1 MATYRIGIGSEF
13 QIKDDAVGVG
23 KSTTGLGNL
32 RIDGV
37 LKASSGSSSGVS
49 TFIRYS
55 GFSPDQISGNITLTG
70 EHSTTGDIV
79 VGTGETFTLSIGATV
94 TTGTVESVSIGT
106 HFSPPIGDMNDRPEV
121 PVEGKVRF
129 NRDLNT
135 LEFYNGVEWRQFTTS
150 GVSGRGIFG
159 AGTHYAP
166 AGVDSSWIGYIN
178 IASEGNTQDFG
189 ELINTP
195 RDPGCFS
202 SAIRGF
208 FLGGDPP
215 PNGSVSDVIQ
225 YVIMASSGSAIDFGN
240 LTNDRRSG
248 AGLSSSTRGLLCGG
262 YDDQASS
269 NQNTIDYIE
278 MSTKGDALDFGDT
291 RMNIRAMGSAS
302 NGTRGVLAGGW
313 GTPGNSTVHS
323 QIDMVTIS
331 SKGNAFRFGDLKRA
345 KTSTA
350 GGSNTTRA
358 LFAGGYHFWDSAS
371 SDIDAITIAS
381 EGNATD
387 FGDLS
392 QSRMSVNNGMA
403 TNATRGVVAGGTG
416 GYWGSGNIAV
426 STIES
431 ITFHSSGSAVI
442 FGDLNIKRANLRACS
457 DSHGGLGGY

>member
-13 QIKDDAVGVG
+13 QIKDNAIGVG

-49 TFIRYS
+49 TLTRYS
-55 GFSPDQISGNITLTG
+55 GFSADQVGGNVTLTG

-79 VGTGETFTLSIGATV
+79 VGTGETFTVSTGATITV
-94 TTGTVESVSIGT
+94 GTVESVSIGT
-106 HFSPPIGDMNDRPEV
+106 HFSPPTGGIEDRPEA
-121 PVEGKVRF
+121 PVEGTVRF
-129 NRDLNT
+129 NKDLNT

-150 GVSGRGIFG
+150 GQSGRGIFG
-159 AGTHYAP
+159 AGSIYTP
-166 AGVDSSWIGYIN
+166 GTVDVASVNYIN
-178 IASEGNTQDFG
+178 IASTGDWKDFG
-189 ELINTP
+189 DLINTP
-195 RDPGCFS
+195 RDPGSFS
-202 SAIRGF
+202 SSVRGF

-225 YVIMASSGSAIDFGN
+225 YVIMASSGSATDFGN
-240 LTNDRRSG
+240 LFNDRRSG

-278 MSTKGDALDFGDT
+278 MSTKGDALEFGET

-350 GGSNTTRA
+350 GGSNTVRA
-358 LFAGGYHFWDSAS
+358 LFAGGYHFWDSSS

-387 FGDLS
+387 FGDLI

-431 ITFHSSGSAVI
+431 ITFHSSGSAVM
-442 FGDLNIKRANLRACS
+442 FGDLNIKRANLKACS

>member
-1 MATYRIGIGSEF
+1 MPSYRIGFGSEF
-13 QIKDDAVGVG
+13 ALKDRKIGVGTDNPTVELDIIGEINAVGG
-23 KSTTGLGNL
+23 
-32 RIDGV
+32 R
-37 LKASSGSSSGVS
+37 SGVG
-49 TFIRYS
+49 TFTRYS
-55 GFSPDQISGNITLTG
+55 GFFSDEVTGDVTLTG
-70 EHSTTGDIV
+70 EHQTTGDIV
-79 VGTGETFTLSIGATV
+79 VGVGETFTVSVGATV
-94 TTGTVESVSIGT
+94 NVGRVESINVSS
-106 HFSPPIGDMNDRPEV
+106 HFSPPTGGIEDRPEV
-121 PVEGKVRF
+121 PIEGTVRF
-129 NRDLNT
+129 NKDLNT
-135 LEFYNGVEWRQFTTS
+135 LEFYNGVDWRQFTTS
-150 GVSGRGIFG
+150 GASGRGIFG
-159 AGTHYAP
+159 AGSIYTP
-166 AGVDSSWIGYIN
+166 GTVDVASVNYIN
-178 IASEGNTQDFG
+178 IASTGDWKDFG
-189 ELINTP
+189 DLINTP
-195 RDPGCFS
+195 RDPGSFS
-202 SAIRGF
+202 SSVRGF

-225 YVIMASSGSAIDFGN
+225 YVIMASSGSATDFGN

-269 NQNTIDYIE
+269 NQDTIDYVE
-278 MSTKGDALDFGDT
+278 MSTTGDALDFGDT

-331 SKGNAFRFGDLKRA
+331 SKGNTFRFGDLKRA

-350 GGSNTTRA
+350 GGSNTVRA
-358 LFAGGYHFWDSAS
+358 LFAGGYHFWDSSS

-387 FGDLS
+387 FGDLI

-426 STIES
+426 STIETM
-431 ITFHSSGSAVI
+431 TFHSAGRATF
-442 FGDLNIKRANLRACS
+442 FGDMGGIRTNIRACS
-457 DSHGGLGGY
+457 DSHGGLGGF